1 MSIAVY
7 TAHFGQYDTPPY
19 PPAVPSADV
28 DFIYFTDQLPE
39 SVSTPWQVRLVAPPV
54 SNPKH
59 ASRYYF
65 DQSTVVLPDHTYT
78 IMHGANAH
86 LLVSA
91 ESLIE
96 TYMPRFSP
104 DIAMFRHPHRS
115 CLYKEVDAVVMLHK
129 DVIENITPQIERYRT
144 DGFPEHFG
152 LSACTFIIRRN
163 TPALEEFEQAWWQE
177 VSTGSHRDQLS
188 FDYVRWKLNFPI
200 TYIPGDV
207 FCSSIFRLGSHRS
220 A

>member
-1 MSIAVY
+1 MITSVY
-7 TAHFGQYDTPPY
+7 TANFAQYDSPPRQ
-19 PPAVPSADV
+19 PAASDPDI
-28 DFIYFTDQLPE
+28 DFIYFTDQPF
-39 SVSTPWQVRLVAPPV
+39 SSTFWQVRLVTPPIEA
-54 SNPKH
+54 NPKH
-59 ASRYYF
+59 SSRYYF
-65 DQSTVVLPDHTYT
+65 DQSTVVLPDHSFT
-78 IMHGANAH
+78 IMHGASAH

-96 TYMPRFSP
+96 TYMPRFTP
-104 DIAMFRHPHRS
+104 DIALFRHPHRD
-115 CLYKEVDAVVMLHK
+115 CLYKEADTVVALHK
-129 DVIENITPQIERYRT
+129 DTAENVAPQLDRYRT
-144 DGFPEHFG
+144 EGFPEHFG

-188 FDYVRWKLNFPI
+188 FDYVRWKLNFPV